1 MRFVASAGG
10 AVALALAVVPM
21 TPVQAAS
28 HNPDHGNDR
37 IACNTAALTSAIDIA
52 VGAGGGTVELAHD
65 CRYVLDSVD
74 NSGGPSG
81 GANGLPLITFP
92 VTLHGGKGTSI
103 ERSSAPGT
111 PRFRIFEVAG
121 DAGFLTLDDLTVRNG
136 YTVEGDGNE
145 ADGGAVFVAEG
156 RSLLLRSVTLTRNQ
170 AVRNGGAIANV
181 GGRVILRDSKVD
193 KNSAGADGGGIHT
206 SGGVVSVNSSAV
218 NGNRATGNGGGVAS
232 SDDGYVTST
241 HSTVDKNE
249 AVGGNGG
256 GIDNGGTADIQSTS
270 VTGNRA
276 NVNGGGIRNTGT
288 LVVGRSSIN
297 KNTAAADGGGIHN
310 TGSAWIGR
318 SVIKDNTASTGG
330 GGLSNE
336 GETTVE
342 SSDIDGNETGAGGL
356 GGGVLNSAGN
366 TVLTDSTVTK
376 NEASDGGGIYE
387 TSGAVTLNR
396 TRVKDNVPNNCS
408 PTNAVAGCIG

>member
-37 IACNTAALTSAIDIA
+37 IACSADALRSAITGA
-52 VGAGGGTVELAHD
+52 RSAGGGTVELAHD

-74 NSGGPSG
+74 NSAGPSG
-81 GANGLPLITFP
+81 GANGLPLITVP

-136 YTVEGDGNE
+136 YTVDGGGNE

-156 RSLLLRSVTLTRNQ
+156 RSLLLKSVTLTRNQ
-170 AVRNGGAIANV
+170 AVRNGGAVANT
-181 GGRVILRDSKVD
+181 GGRVILRDSRVD
-193 KNSAGADGGGIHT
+193 KNSAGTGGGGIHT
-206 SGGVVSVNSSAV
+206 SGGVVSVHSSTV
-218 NGNRATGNGGGVAS
+218 NGNRATGGNGGGVAS
-232 SDDGYVTST
+232 VGGYVTIT
-241 HSTVDKNE
+241 HSNVDKNE
-249 AVGGNGG
+249 AVDGNGG

-276 NVNGGGIRNTGT
+276 SGNGGGIHNTGT

-297 KNTAAADGGGIHN
+297 KNTAATGGGIHN
-310 TGSAWIGR
+310 AGSAWIGR

-330 GGLSNE
+330 GGGLSNE
-336 GETTVE
+336 GEATVE

-356 GGGVLNSAGN
+356 GGGVLNSVGN

-376 NEASDGGGIYE
+376 NQASDGGGVYE
-387 TSGAVTLNR
+387 DSGAVTLNR

-408 PTNAVAGCIG
+408 PTNAVAGCAG